1 MTPDLIIG
9 VDAGTSLIKSVAF
22 SSRGEQIAVHAIAN
36 RYETVTG
43 GGAEQAMARTWTDTA
58 QTLRGLAE
66 QIPNLARRTMA
77 VAVTGQ
83 GDGTWL
89 IDATGEPVIPAFL
102 WLDARAAGIIDSLRA
117 DPRSRAQYSITGTG
131 LAACQQSGQLLW
143 LKKHRPEV
151 LARAATAFHCKDWL
165 YFKLTGVRAT
175 DPAEGTF
182 TFGDFRT
189 RRYSD
194 EVLEVLGLMDLKHLL
209 PPMLDGTVHSDPMA
223 GKAAELT
230 GLRVG
235 TPVVLGYLDVPCTA
249 LGAGVVDRTGATGC
263 TIIGSTGMHI
273 RLARSADEVILN
285 DDCTGYTMPLPR
297 PGTYAQ
303 MQSNL
308 ASTLNIDWLVDLA
321 LDVLRMADMQGS
333 RSQLLAKLDAQVL
346 LAGPAQILFHPYIS
360 EAGERG
366 PFIDATAR
374 ASFVGLTSRHTYADM
389 MRSLY
394 EGLAFAARDCYTT
407 MGGPPDEICLTGG
420 ASRSRAIRQIMAAA
434 LGAKVRTS
442 AREEAGAAGVAMM
455 AAVCLGVY
463 RDIDACAADWSG
475 PLLGPPED
483 PDRQLAEIYSKAFPV
498 YVRTRHALAPIWHD
512 MARQSRATG

>member
-9 VDAGTSLIKSVAF
+9 VDAGTSVIKSVAF

-36 RYETVTG
+36 RYETVAG
-43 GGAEQAMARTWTDTA
+43 GGVEQAMGRTWTDTA

-66 QIPNLARRTMA
+66 QIPNLANRTMA

-89 IDATGEPVIPAFL
+89 IDAAGEPVLPAFL
-102 WLDARAAGIIDSLRA
+102 WLDARAAKIIDRLRA
-117 DPRSRAQYSITGTG
+117 DPRSRRHYAITGTG

-143 LKKHRPEV
+143 LMQHRPAV
-151 LARAATAFHCKDWL
+151 LAGAATAFHCKDWL

-182 TFGDFRT
+182 TFGDFKT
-189 RRYSD
+189 RQYSD
-194 EVLEVLGLMDLKHLL
+194 EVLDILGLTNLRHLL
-209 PPMLDGTVHSDPMA
+209 PPILDGATHSDPLTC
-223 GKAAELT
+223 AAADLT

-235 TPVVLGYLDVPCTA
+235 TPVVPGYLDVPCTA
-249 LGAGVVDRTGATGC
+249 LGAGVVDRKGATGC

-273 RLARSADEVILN
+273 RLARSAGEVVLN

-321 LDVLRMADMQGS
+321 LDILLSADVQPS
-333 RSQLLAKLDAQVL
+333 RSQVLAKLDAQVL
-346 LAGPAQILFHPYIS
+346 SAAPGQLLFHPYIS

-366 PFIDATAR
+366 PFIDANAR
-374 ASFVGLTSRHTYADM
+374 ASFVGLASRHKFADL
-389 MRSLY
+389 MRALY
-394 EGLAFAARDCYTT
+394 EGLAFAARDCYAA
-407 MGGPPDEICLTGG
+407 MGGPPAEICLTGG

-442 AREEAGAAGVAMM
+442 ARQEAGAAGVAMM

-463 RDIDACAADWSG
+463 RDLDSCAADWTS
-475 PLLGPPED
+475 PLLGPPEE
-483 PDRQLAEIYSKAFPV
+483 PDHQLADIYSKAFPV
-498 YVRTRHALAPIWHD
+498 YLKTRQALAPIWRE
-512 MARQSRATG
+512 MAGQSGMAG

>member
-9 VDAGTSLIKSVAF
+9 VDAGTSVIKSVAF
-22 SSRGEQIAVHAIAN
+22 SSRGEQVAVHAVAN
-36 RYETVTG
+36 RYERVAG

-66 QIPNLARRTMA
+66 QIPNLARRIMA
-77 VAVTGQ
+77 IAVTGQ

-89 IDATGEPVIPAFL
+89 IDAAGEPVIPAFL
-102 WLDARAAGIIDSLRA
+102 WLDARAAGIIEILRA

-143 LKKHRPEV
+143 LMRHRPQA

-189 RRYSD
+189 RQYSS
-194 EVLEVLGLMDLKHLL
+194 EVLDILGLTNVRHLL
-209 PPMLDGTVHSDPMA
+209 PPMLDGTIHSDPMA
-223 GKAAELT
+223 AEAADLT
-230 GLRVG
+230 HLLAG

-249 LGAGVVDRTGATGC
+249 LGAGVVDREGTTGC

-273 RLARSADEVILN
+273 RLARSANEVVLN
-285 DDCTGYTMPLPR
+285 ADCTGYTMPLPR

-308 ASTLNIDWLVDLA
+308 AATLNIDWLVDRAVEILMTA
-321 LDVLRMADMQGS
+321 DVQRS
-333 RSQLLAKLDAQVL
+333 RSQFLEKLDAQVL
-346 LAGPAQILFHPYIS
+346 VAAPGQILFHPYIS

-374 ASFVGLTSRHTYADM
+374 ASFIGLASRHTYADL

-394 EGLAFAARDCYTT
+394 EGLAFAARDCYAT

-463 RDIDACAADWSG
+463 RDLDACAADWTS
-475 PLLGPPED
+475 PLLGPLEE
-483 PDRQLAEIYSKAFPV
+483 PDRRLADIYSKAFPV
-498 YVRTRHALAPIWHD
+498 YLKTRHALAPIWHD
-512 MARQSRATG
+512 MAQQSGTTG

>member
-22 SSRGEQIAVHAIAN
+22 STRGEQIAVHAIAN
-36 RYETVTG
+36 RYETVAG
-43 GGAEQAMARTWTDTA
+43 GGAEQAMPRTWIDTA
-58 QTLRGLAE
+58 QTLRGLVD
-66 QIPNLARRTMA
+66 QIPNLARRTLA

-89 IDATGEPVIPAFL
+89 INAAGEPVLPAFL
-102 WLDARAAGIIDSLRA
+102 WLDARAAAIIEQLRA
-117 DPRSRAQYSITGTG
+117 NPSSRRHYSTTGTG
-131 LAACQQSGQLLW
+131 LAACQQSAQLLW
-143 LKKHRPEV
+143 LKKHRPEI
-151 LARAATAFHCKDWL
+151 LAGAATAFHCKDWL
-165 YFKLTGVRAT
+165 YFKLTDVRAT

-189 RRYSD
+189 RQYSE
-194 EVLEVLGLMDLKHLL
+194 EVLDVLGLTDLRHLL
-209 PPMLDGTVHSDPMA
+209 PPMLDGTTHSDPMSRD
-223 GKAAELT
+223 AADLT

-249 LGAGVVDRTGATGC
+249 LGAGVVDHRGATGC

-273 RLARSADEVILN
+273 RLARSAEEVVLN

-308 ASTLNIDWLVDLA
+308 AATLNIDWFVDLA
-321 LDVLRMADMQGS
+321 LDVLKAADVPRS
-333 RSQLLAKLDAQVL
+333 RAQFLAQLDAQVL
-346 LAGPAQILFHPYIS
+346 LAAPAQILFHPYIS

-374 ASFVGLTSRHTYADM
+374 ASFVGLASRHKYADM

-394 EGLAFAARDCYTT
+394 EGLAFAARDCYAT
-407 MGGPPDEICLTGG
+407 MGGPPAELCLTGG

-434 LGAKVRTS
+434 LGARVRTS

-463 RDIDACAADWSG
+463 RDLDACATDWTS
-475 PLLGPPED
+475 PLLGPPEQ
-483 PDRQLAEIYSKAFPV
+483 PDHQLADTYSKAFPI
-498 YVRTRHALAPIWHD
+498 YLKTRHALAPIWHD
-512 MARQSRATG
+512 LARQSRTA